1 MSPLESIICAEIH
14 ECGPMTFARFM
25 EHALY
30 HPQWGYYTKE
40 NGMHRIGRGGDFF
53 TSVSVGD
60 LLGRLV
66 AQQFT
71 EWWCLMGKPKPFYLV
86 ECGGFDAQ
94 LAYDI
99 LKALHR
105 DSPFCIQ
112 ALQYVLVEPSQRLAQ
127 HQQNRLSE
135 FSCVHWVHSLR
146 ELDPLEGI
154 VFGNELLDAFPVHLL
169 ESYHGAWRECSVDA
183 KENHLTWTSQT
194 VSISPTFQ
202 LPERYEG
209 KIEVCLQAITWLKD
223 ACKILKQGRILL
235 LDYGWTD
242 EEYFQVGRPCGTVR
256 GYYQHRLVEN
266 VLVNPGEQD
275 LTAHVRWTPIL
286 DTAIRLGLYLE
297 EFIQQGRWFTRI
309 MTHHQLQLNP
319 KEVRQFHFLTHPGI
333 MGNVFRVLVLKNG
346 KQV

>member
-1 MSPLESIICAEIH
+1 
-14 ECGPMTFARFM
+14 M
-25 EHALY
+25 EQALY

-40 NGMHRIGRGGDFF
+40 NGMHRIGGGGDFF
-53 TSVSVGD
+53 TSVSVGN
-60 LLGRLV
+60 LLGKLI
-66 AQQFT
+66 AQQFA
-71 EWWCLMGKPKPFYLV
+71 EWWCLMEKPKPFHLV

-99 LKALHR
+99 LEALHR
-105 DSPFCIQ
+105 DSPRCTQ

-127 HQQNRLSE
+127 YQQNRLSE
-135 FSCVHWVHSLR
+135 FSCVHWVRSFC

-169 ESYHGAWRECSVDA
+169 ESYHGAWREWGVDM
-183 KENHLTWTSQT
+183 KENRLTWTSQAVASAGSSET
-194 VSISPTFQ
+194 VSTTGSCPWGSTFQ
-202 LPERYEG
+202 LPKRYEG
-209 KIEVCLQAITWLKD
+209 KVEVCLQAITWLED
-223 ACKILKQGRILL
+223 ACKVLRCGRILL

-242 EEYFQVGRPCGTVR
+242 KEYFQVGRPYGTVR

-286 DTAIRLGLYLE
+286 DTAIRLGLHLE

-319 KEVRQFHFLTHPGI
+319 KEIRQFHFLTHPGI
-333 MGNVFRVLVLKNG
+333 MGNVFRVLVLKKG